1 MTGINIPQHKLY
13 WFTGQPGAGKTTM
26 AQLLKKKLDAI
37 HNGTQKV
44 VILDGDEIR
53 DLFNNKDYSIDGRIK
68 NVEMVQNCCRF
79 LVKND
84 ITTIVC
90 MVSPFAKQRSE
101 IVKEL
106 NGVEILVE
114 CIEIRGR
121 EEFHVDYFEEPLYTN
136 NYNSININT
145 SFKTDEQ
152 SFETLWKR
160 LL

>member
-1 MTGINIPQHKLY
+1 MEQNNIPKHKLY
-13 WFTGQPGAGKTTM
+13 WFTGQPGAGKTTL
-26 AQLLKKKLDAI
+26 AQQLKRKLDGM
-37 HNGTQKV
+37 HDGREKV
-44 VILDGDEIR
+44 VVLDGDEIR
-53 DLFNNKDYSIDGRIK
+53 DLFNNKDYSIDGRMK

-79 LVKND
+79 LAKND
-84 ITTIVC
+84 ITVIVC
-90 MVSPFAKQRSE
+90 MVSPFAKQRAD

-121 EEFHVDYFEEPLYTN
+121 EQFHVDYFEQPLYTN

>member
-1 MTGINIPQHKLY
+1 
-13 WFTGQPGAGKTTM
+13 
-26 AQLLKKKLDAI
+26 
-37 HNGTQKV
+37 
-44 VILDGDEIR
+44 
-53 DLFNNKDYSIDGRIK
+53 
-68 NVEMVQNCCRF
+68 
-79 LVKND
+79 
-84 ITTIVC
+84 
-90 MVSPFAKQRSE
+90 MVSPFAKQRAD

-121 EEFHVDYFEEPLYTN
+121 EQFHVDYFEQPLYTN